1 MRPDVPIIMITA
13 YGDAETKRKARQR
26 TQLINALRA
35 HLAELGIAAAQ
46 GREGIKELL
55 AIVAQDGGFILKRAS
70 KSRSG
75 GPWSGPPRSQRLSQI
90 RSRADWAM
98 LMFILMS
105 LRPCERRHRFPP
117 SP

>member
-46 GREGIKELL
+46 GREGIGVAGDRCPGWRFYSETRLQKPVGRAVVGAT
-55 AIVAQDGGFILKRAS
+55 AIAAVVPDP
-70 KSRSG
+70 KSC
-75 GPWSGPPRSQRLSQI
+75 RLGNVNVYFNVT
-90 RSRADWAM
+90 AP
-98 LMFILMS
+98 L
-105 LRPCERRHRFPP
+105 
-117 SP
+117 